1 MPPPGATHAGQAYPR
16 PGVSGPGTS
25 GPAGRGPA
33 SRGPGREGSRD
44 RESGRDRYAGRE
56 PFSDGAP
63 DRGRPPGTGG
73 YDRPGPG
80 QPRRPGRARGLP
92 PGGDEGTRG
101 RARRTP
107 RPGPQPVGVGPGG
120 PGTRGEPSDRGRWRS
135 LSRSRV
141 WLLAGAAGLATVVA
155 VVALGALL
163 LGGSG
168 PAHALVTPAKLG
180 AYVRKP
186 QLEQQMH
193 AQDLQQQVVAKSAG
207 QASDV
212 VSAVYEDSSAGAG
225 GTSPQVI
232 LFIGGHLS
240 GVSPSGFITSFTDQ
254 FKGAQSTGAGS
265 MGGQAACISAQANVA
280 GSVAVCTWADND
292 TFGVVASP
300 TMDALQLGAQM
311 RVIRPGVE
319 HAAQ

>member
-1 MPPPGATHAGQAYPR
+1 
-16 PGVSGPGTS
+16 
-25 GPAGRGPA
+25 
-33 SRGPGREGSRD
+33 
-44 RESGRDRYAGRE
+44 
-56 PFSDGAP
+56 
-63 DRGRPPGTGG
+63 
-73 YDRPGPG
+73 
-80 QPRRPGRARGLP
+80 
-92 PGGDEGTRG
+92 
-101 RARRTP
+101 
-107 RPGPQPVGVGPGG
+107 
-120 PGTRGEPSDRGRWRS
+120 
-135 LSRSRV
+135 
-141 WLLAGAAGLATVVA
+141 LAGAAGLVTVVA

-212 VSAVYEDSSAGAG
+212 VSAVYEDSSAGVG